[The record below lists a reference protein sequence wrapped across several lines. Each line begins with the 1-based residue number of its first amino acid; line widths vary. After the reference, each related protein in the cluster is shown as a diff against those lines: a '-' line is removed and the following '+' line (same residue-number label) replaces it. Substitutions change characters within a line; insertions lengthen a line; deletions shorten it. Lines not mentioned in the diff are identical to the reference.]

1 MMQRPAPH
9 PTQRATFVHFCKEPA
24 TPIQITAVRAGADK
38 GRLDSVSR
46 HPLGKAAIFSGV
58 FFGSEVSSTT
68 PRFISDAPVTHFERL
83 SISAGR
89 AHISKRRC
97 AGR

>member
-46 HPLGKAAIFSGV
+46 HPLCEAAIFGGV

-68 PRFISDAPVTHFERL
+68 PRFISYTPVTHFKRL
-83 SISAGR
+83 SIPAGCS
-89 AHISKRRC
+89 HICKRRC
-97 AGR
+97 ACR